1 MKKLLPVTADKVKVN
16 ILRRKEEAFIITVGI
31 ILLIIMEML
40 ITILDIGHHSYVQ
53 GEWSGQ
59 GDLMWQDY
67 SQG

>member
-40 ITILDIGHHSYVQ
+40 ITL
-53 GEWSGQ
+53 
-59 GDLMWQDY
+59 
-67 SQG
+67 